1 MSKHYYLSVF
11 PMEALIVSELE
22 PTAFAAYQAI
32 GSKKGAAEKDIFIEL
47 EAPFGEDFDWK
58 YGEERCVSHADGRP
72 KNSVYLGVYRV
83 LERIPLSQ
91 LGSMYLV
98 NRDGRALE
106 ISKTSYTDIP
116 KRDFYV
122 YQELCPIYPLVVSK
136 LDPKAFV
143 KSMTDPKHKV
153 SVPQLVFTDLK
164 VIDFDNMEQ
173 TGNIGA
179 LYDKNIVH
187 LKDCINSVLTQ
198 PDKESKTID
207 RSHVESFSFQ
217 IIHNGIYIGNQ
228 EGLVMY
234 SMPSIEEIKDKHYEW
249 GLSAMI
255 I

>member
-11 PMEALIVSELE
+11 PMEALIVSELDVVK
-22 PTAFAAYQAI
+22 FAAYQAT
-32 GSKKGAAEKDIFIEL
+32 GSKKGASEKVIFIEL
-47 EAPFGEDFDWK
+47 SAPFGNDFDWK
-58 YGEERCVSHADGRP
+58 YAEKNCVSHSDGRP

-83 LERIPLSQ
+83 LEKVPLSQ

-106 ISKTSYTDIP
+106 ISRQHYQAIQ
-116 KRDFYV
+116 KRKFYV
-122 YQELCPIYPLVVSK
+122 YQELSPINPLVVSK
-136 LDPKAFV
+136 LDPEEFA
-143 KSMTDPKHKV
+143 SNMSDPTHKV
-153 SVPQLVFTDLK
+153 SVPKLVFTDLK

-179 LYDKNIVH
+179 LYDKNIIH
-187 LKDCINSVLTQ
+187 LKGCINSVLTQ
-198 PDKESKTID
+198 EDKTSKTID

-217 IIHNGIYIGNQ
+217 IIHHGIYIGDGK
-228 EGLVMY
+228 ELVMY
-234 SMPSIEEIKDKHYEW
+234 RMPDIEEIKDKHYEW